1 MYMPKLFQEKDRATL
16 HQLMQTYSF
25 ATLVTLQ
32 DGLPYASHV
41 PLLLRPDDGP
51 YGTLVGHLARA
62 NPQWRHFDPDHEVL
76 VIFQGPHTYV
86 SPSWYEVHPSVP
98 TWNYTAVHAY
108 GTPRIIEEHGE
119 FYDTLSDLVQV
130 YEAPSAQPW
139 RFELPDDYVQ
149 KMMRAI
155 VGVSIRITRL
165 EGKYKLSQNRS
176 PEDQRRVAA
185 VLQAQGEG
193 LGQDVGVMMQ
203 QRLDHVD
210 EVNPSE
216 AS

>member
-1 MYMPKLFQEKDRATL
+1 MYMPKSFQEADRTTL

-25 ATLVTLQ
+25 ATLITQ
-32 DGLPYASHV
+32 ADGMPYASHV

-62 NPQWRHFDPDHEVL
+62 NPQWRHFDAAREVL

-86 SPSWYEVHPSVP
+86 SPSWYGVHPSVP
-98 TWNYTAVHAY
+98 TWNYAVVHAY
-108 GTPRIIEEHGE
+108 GTPRVMDDHDE
-119 FYDTLSDLVQV
+119 FYAALSALVQV

-139 RFELPDDYVQ
+139 RFDLPDDYVRQ
-149 KMMRAI
+149 MMRAI

-176 PEDQRRVAA
+176 LDDQRRVAA

-193 LGQDVGVMMQ
+193 LSLDVGMMMQ
-203 QRLDHVD
+203 QRLDRF
-210 EVNPSE
+210 EVVNASE
-216 AS
+216 A